1 MRFTSLNEWLEWQ
14 ARLHIKSIDL
24 GLERVSAV
32 WARLH
37 PENLNSFV
45 ITVAGT
51 NGKGSSVAMLESI
64 LLSAGY
70 QVGCYTSPHLVRY
83 NERIRL
89 NGEEVSDEQICEAFD
104 AIDKS
109 RGDISLSYFE
119 FGTLA
124 ALYHFSRVVP
134 DVIIL
139 EVGLG
144 GRLDAVNI
152 IDADAALITS
162 IGIDHQDWLGDNR
175 EDIGREKAGILR
187 KNQMAVFSGHS
198 IPDSV
203 VDYASRSGTK
213 LYIAGQNYQ
222 YKRVDEG
229 WEFQSDHGN
238 RNALPVPALRG
249 SHQLENAAGVIA
261 LLLVC
266 RQQLPV
272 STDAVRQGLL
282 SASIKGRFQ
291 VIQDK
296 LPVIVDV
303 AHNEES
309 VKALAENLS
318 GFVVKGQLH
327 VITGMLRD
335 KDIKNSLSALSEHA
349 DSWHLVTTPGERG
362 LAADELLGIVAELA
376 PGKACYLH
384 DNVSEAYDSVLQY
397 AKEQD
402 TVLVTG
408 SFLIAGQFL
417 EIEDIQ

>member
-229 WEFQSDHGN
+229 WEFQYAPGH

-349 DSWHLVTTPGERG
+349 DYWYLVTTPGERG